1 MRFFT
6 KFVISLLAWLGFCA
20 LIVGGSQAARAGEP
34 LPPISTCNPVG
45 VQYDYLTLGRHIAV
59 LCTKPLGD
67 GVYVNGL
74 SCPHAVCSPSAFGMS
89 VAKVIVAS
97 APKTELQ
104 AQWAAN
110 VKWTCDAPP
119 DASALALC
127 TERQAWISSNWA
139 TWTAAFKPVVWRVKP
154 NGTYP
159 TRPAFALTAGV
170 LGTKEVARAT
180 VGNLCDVSKP
190 TAPATSG
197 DIRAEFGVP
206 GVVTLCA
213 RVP

>member
-1 MRFFT
+1 M
-6 KFVISLLAWLGFCA
+6 KA
-20 LIVGGSQAARAGEP
+20 LIALVFIALATTKTVAEP

-45 VQYDYLTLGRHIAV
+45 FQYDYLTLGRHIAV

-74 SCPHAVCSPSAFGMS
+74 SCTHAVCSPSNFGLS
-89 VAKVIVAS
+89 VAQIIGAAS
-97 APKTELQ
+97 PKTELQ
-104 AQWAAN
+104 AQWTAK

-119 DASALALC
+119 DATATALC
-127 TERQAWISSNWA
+127 AERQKWVSDNWA
-139 TWTAAFKPVVWRVKP
+139 TWTAGFKPAVWRVKV
-154 NGTYP
+154 NSTYA
-159 TRPAFALTAGV
+159 TRPAYTLTADV

-190 TAPATSG
+190 TAPASNG